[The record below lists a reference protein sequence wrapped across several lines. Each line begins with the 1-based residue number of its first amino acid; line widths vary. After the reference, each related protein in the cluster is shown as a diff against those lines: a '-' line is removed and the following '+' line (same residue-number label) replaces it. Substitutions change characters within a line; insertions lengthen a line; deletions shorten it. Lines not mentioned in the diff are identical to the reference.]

1 MTWALITAAWFVL
14 SIPIGCFVVRR
25 LVPTVSRVA
34 GTPTMFLSPTN
45 SNSSARRA
53 PIPSETPARVFS
65 NPRMVAGDKL

>member
-1 MTWALITAAWFVL
+1 MTWALCTAVWFVL

-34 GTPTMFLSPTN
+34 GTPTMFLSPIN
-45 SNSSARRA
+45 NSSARRA

-65 NPRMVAGDKL
+65 NSRMLAGDKP